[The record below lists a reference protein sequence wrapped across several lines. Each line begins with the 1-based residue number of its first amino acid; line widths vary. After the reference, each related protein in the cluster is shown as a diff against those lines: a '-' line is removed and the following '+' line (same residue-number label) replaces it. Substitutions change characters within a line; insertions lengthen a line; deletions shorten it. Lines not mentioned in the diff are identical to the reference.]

1 MNCAKTIE
9 NKEVELLRKNIK
21 KIEINVGKKRIGTPI
36 IKKIIIIMEQFIK
49 EKKLISYGGTAV
61 NNLLPFKYQFYNK
74 NVEIPDYDMYS
85 SNALNDAKELA
96 DIYYTKGFTN
106 IEAKAG
112 KHYGT
117 YKVFVNFMPI
127 ADITQLDEELF
138 LKLKKN
144 INTNK

>member
-36 IKKIIIIMEQFIK
+36 IKKIIIIIEQFIK

-85 SNALNDAKELA
+85 SNALNDANELD

-106 IEAKAG
+106 I
-112 KHYGT
+112 
-117 YKVFVNFMPI
+117 
-127 ADITQLDEELF
+127 
-138 LKLKKN
+138 
-144 INTNK
+144 